1 MSTESS
7 PIKEA
12 VQEKENIIYESE
24 IKDVV
29 EQEQDSSIPDIKEEA
44 AIPIKTEYNVKKE
57 RKFIMPKINIPMGV
71 RIGIY

>member
-44 AIPIKTEYNVKKE
+44 AIPIKTEYKVKKE
-57 RKFIMPKINIPMGV
+57 RNSNGCTHWN
-71 RIGIY
+71 Y

>member
-44 AIPIKTEYNVKKE
+44 AIPIKTE
-57 RKFIMPKINIPMGV
+57 
-71 RIGIY
+71 